1 MQDLGADLEAN
12 GYRGIGHTE
21 QPMDHLSIR
30 PINPFLGVQQPMGG
44 HTLLGN
50 TPVSTPVFLNLGPQL
65 QPRLTPRP
73 TLASGQENQ
82 NRPRPT
88 LASGQVNPNGL
99 SFEFGNP
106 NVRVPNG
113 NPNVRVPTST
123 TCDAHLPPPVGTP
136 INTAPSGDPLNTSS
150 TQQDLSVPIGAKLK
164 ELGLT
169 ETGLS
174 MLIKLASLVNQIG
187 IMEFPQFLLNIHF
200 FQSAIELYDNN
211 LLCSVQA
218 QPQQ

>member
-12 GYRGIGHTE
+12 GYRGIGYTE

-136 INTAPSGDPLNTSS
+136 INTAPQDDQPPLSRFTAKNLFTSS
-150 TQQDLSVPIGAKLK
+150 SFLWRS
-164 ELGLT
+164 
-169 ETGLS
+169 
-174 MLIKLASLVNQIG
+174 IKY
-187 IMEFPQFLLNIHF
+187 QFNTTRSF
-200 FQSAIELYDNN
+200 
-211 LLCSVQA
+211 CSYRSKIKRTWID
-218 QPQQ
+218 